1 MERRKFMKNA
11 ALASACASAAAM
23 VPGVTFGS
31 IQEVGATGSGLEWH
45 KAPCRFCGVGC
56 GVLVGISGGKAVAV
70 KGDPASS
77 VSRGLGCVKGL
88 HSVQALYASDRF
100 KQAYIKRDGKMVPVP
115 ISEALDL
122 VASKM

>member
-1 MERRKFMKNA
+1 MDRRKFMKNA

-23 VPGVTFGS
+23 VPGVSFAML
-31 IQEVGATGSGLEWH
+31 QEAGAGGIDWH

-56 GVLVGISGGKAVAV
+56 GLLVGVSNGRAVAV

-88 HSVQALYASDRF
+88 HSS
-100 KQAYIKRDGKMVPVP
+100 
-115 ISEALDL
+115 
-122 VASKM
+122 